1 LQDLNKNKKKDI
13 IKMSSN
19 ITPSFFQKNKD
30 KVLACSSVLVIL
42 IGIFGLGYG
51 YTAEKDGFE
60 PTPGDDN
67 YTVSYA
73 IGNGV
78 KPAIAVFIAVGG
90 LIGISLVKIKRGK
103 YKFIR
108 QLLIALIASLLISLM
123 YINPT
128 IIGGEDN
135 EQTNKDHGIL
145 AISAFT
151 CALIFNLITFY
162 IIEKSPITKWS
173 YWILAIANITVYLG
187 IYIILY
193 IIVNNSETFF
203 QNHTMN
209 EVGELGAAVEIFQ
222 ILFFLLAILLTG
234 FCSLKPVKTL
244 V

>member
-1 LQDLNKNKKKDI
+1 MITDRSFFEKNK
-13 IKMSSN
+13 
-19 ITPSFFQKNKD
+19 P

-60 PTPGDDN
+60 PTQGKYN

-90 LIGISLVKIKRGK
+90 LIGISLVKIKPGK

-108 QLLIALIASLLISLM
+108 QLLIALISSLLITLM

-128 IIGGEDN
+128 IIGGKDN
-135 EQTNKDHGIL
+135 LEISKDHGIL

-162 IIEKSPITKWS
+162 IIQKSPATKWS
-173 YWILAIANITVYLG
+173 YWFLTIANITIYLG
-187 IYIILY
+187 IYVVLY
-193 IIVNNSETFF
+193 IIVKNSETFF
-203 QNHTMN
+203 KNHTMN
-209 EVGELGAAVEIFQ
+209 ELGELGAAVEIAQ
-222 ILFFLLAILLTG
+222 ILFFLLAIILTG
-234 FCSLKPVKTL
+234 FCSLKT
-244 V
+244 